1 MSTTL
6 VGVAILEVCA
16 GKDLLERCHNM
27 RVHDRAI
34 SIGLA
39 GDARQVGDGPCLGA
53 EIDIL
58 RGARIAS
65 TLQEGLCH
73 ARPAGHGR
81 GVKLCHFLR
90 SLRFH
95 ALFIEY
101 SGKDVKGQ
109 NAPRPRFAG
118 SQFPDK
124 ILNIFAELLISKF
137 VRCDLQLRNEDNLVR
152 HKLFKDRS
160 NLLKLL
166 DCSFA

>member
-1 MSTTL
+1 
-6 VGVAILEVCA
+6 
-16 GKDLLERCHNM
+16 M

-39 GDARQVGDGPCLGA
+39 GDARQVGNGPCLGA
-53 EIDIL
+53 EVDIL

-101 SGKDVKGQ
+101 SKKDVKHENFDG
-109 NAPRPRFAG
+109 FSMG
-118 SQFPDK
+118 YVLKTSWIE
-124 ILNIFAELLISKF
+124 ILYEKTPHHKMQGLLYFKLYF
-137 VRCDLQLRNEDNLVR
+137 KRLGLV
-152 HKLFKDRS
+152 FY
-160 NLLKLL
+160 
-166 DCSFA
+166 